1 MQGLHRILAA
11 TAAALTAA
19 FVAGC
24 GGDSGAGAQGT
35 GGGVEGTGATAPTS
49 MSITSST
56 PTISSDGRAPSTISV
71 FVKDANNR
79 ALANQQ
85 VTFALIDPAVG
96 NGGVLT
102 NIVDRTDASGTA
114 TATLQITDP
123 TNRKVT
129 VQAQTGSLSQTL
141 DLEVIGTKITLS
153 GPANL
158 VLGAQAEFNLTL
170 RDAAGNA
177 LSGKPVTL
185 KSALG
190 NTFSPATAT
199 TGSAGQAVFRMTGAV
214 AGDDT
219 VTVSALNAVA
229 TARITVA
236 PPASLTEISF
246 SLPAEYQEVDIAAAQ
261 PLPVTVTYVRNG
273 TPQAGQT
280 IEFLATR
287 GAMVPATAVTDASG
301 RASTTIVPA
310 ASGGVA
316 TAGISTITA
325 KAGSLLATRRIE
337 FVSTTPAKLAL
348 QASPANVGV
357 NLTAA
362 STNSSQ
368 LIAMVRDAN
377 DNPVKGQT
385 VSFSA
390 LSDPSNGRIE
400 PAVAYTDSSGVASV
414 AFFPGA
420 NSSGFNKIEIKA
432 EIPGKGVVGTTT
444 MTASKQELVVRAGT
458 GNLLVELDL
467 ATNSMPWSAV
477 VTDAS
482 GNPVV
487 GATVQASLEA
497 TGYYK
502 GEYVWNVV
510 RKAWDAVYSTPAGCV
525 SEDSNHNLRLDAGED
540 TNDDK
545 QLTPGNVAAA
555 LVTSANGRTDSNG
568 LASININYPKDYG
581 NWTAMRLRVTITTLA
596 GTEGTAE
603 RRFILPA
610 LAKDVGNEL
619 VGPPGQPSP
628 FGRDADCRS
637 TK

>member
-1 MQGLHRILAA
+1 MLAV
-11 TAAALTAA
+11 TAAVLTAA
-19 FVAGC
+19 FVVGC

-35 GGGVEGTGATAPTS
+35 GGGVEGTGASAPTS

-85 VTFALIDPAVG
+85 VTFALLDPTVG

-129 VQAQTGSLSQTL
+129 IQAQTGTLSQSL
-141 DLEVIGTKITLS
+141 DLEVIGTKITLN

-158 VLGAQAEFNLTL
+158 VLGAQAEYNVTL

-177 LSGKPVTL
+177 LTGKPVAL

-190 NTFSPATAT
+190 NAFSPATVT
-199 TGSAGQAVFRMTGAV
+199 TGPAGQAVFRMTGSV

-219 VTVSALNAVA
+219 VTVSALNAFA
-229 TARITVA
+229 TSRIVVA

-246 SLPAEYQEVDIAAAQ
+246 SQPADYQEVDIAATQ

-273 TPQAGQT
+273 APQAGQT

-287 GAMVPATAVTDASG
+287 GVMVPATAVTDASG
-301 RASTTIVPA
+301 RASSTILASPGTTG
-310 ASGGVA
+310 SLA

-390 LSDPSNGRIE
+390 VADPSNGRIE
-400 PAVAYTDSSGVASV
+400 PAVAVTDSSGVASV

-420 NSSGFNKIEIKA
+420 NSSGFNKIEMKA
-432 EIPGKGVVGTTT
+432 EIPGKGVAGTTT
-444 MTASKQELVVRAGT
+444 LTASKQELVVRAGT

-502 GEYVWNVV
+502 GHYVWNVV
-510 RKAWDAVYSTPAGCV
+510 RKAWDPAYSTPTACA

-555 LVTSANGRTDSNG
+555 LVSSANGRTDSNG
-568 LASININYPKDYG
+568 LASINVNYPKDYG

-603 RRFILPA
+603 RRFVLPA

-619 VGPPGQPSP
+619 VAPPGQPSP
-628 FGRDADCRS
+628 FGRDADCR
-637 TK
+637 TTN